1 MAKTNTAYGTLSK
14 KKISSQE
21 MQELK
26 KHITSNSFDM
36 VADYYGAMI
45 DQLEQKEKKKMKMD
59 IQKIIERKICQYF
72 KIPHI
77 KNLKWI
83 DLIEAKMFVDDL
95 SINDIK
101 NDLQTKKNPIV

>member
-1 MAKTNTAYGTLSK
+1 MTKINTALGTLSK

-21 MQELK
+21 MQQLK

-45 DQLEQKEKKKMKMD
+45 EQLEQKEKKKMKMN
-59 IQKIIERKICQYF
+59 IQKTIERKICQHF
-72 KIPHI
+72 KISDI

-83 DLIEAKMFVDDL
+83 DLIEAKMFTDDL
-95 SINDIK
+95 IIDDIK
-101 NDLQTKKNPIV
+101 NDLQI